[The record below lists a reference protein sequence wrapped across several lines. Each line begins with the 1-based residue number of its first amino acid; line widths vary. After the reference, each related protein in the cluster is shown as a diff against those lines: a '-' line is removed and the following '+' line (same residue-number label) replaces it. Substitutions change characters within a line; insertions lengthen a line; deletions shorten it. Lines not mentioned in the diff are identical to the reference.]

1 MSISPS
7 SFPTESPLKILVID
21 DHALVREGLRLLLQG
36 LTDSVTVFDTS
47 SVPEA
52 LELTQENPD
61 LDLVLLDYLLPDMD
75 GREALQLISQSHPE
89 LPILVLSGAMD
100 PVLGRELMNLGASGF
115 VTKSAN
121 SDELLQAIA
130 IVLNGGE
137 FISKTQNGAQGSAAD
152 WPKLTAR
159 QEDVLEL
166 LMHGYSNKVISR
178 HLNLSEETTKNHI
191 TAILRA
197 FGVSNRT
204 QVVAA
209 ARRIGYISRPPI

>member
-1 MSISPS
+1 
-7 SFPTESPLKILVID
+7 
-21 DHALVREGLRLLLQG
+21 
-36 LTDSVTVFDTS
+36 
-47 SVPEA
+47 VPEA

-89 LPILVLSGAMD
+89 LPILVLSGVMD

-130 IVLNGGE
+130 IVLKGGE
-137 FISKTQNGAQGSAAD
+137 FISKTPNGAQGSAAD

-209 ARRIGYISRPPI
+209 AQRIGYTGRPPI